1 MNALPI
7 HPIAETAET
16 VTLARADFDAL
27 TSLVEDAADLTD
39 IEAVKAKI
47 AAGETAT
54 FPFRLAERLLDGDNP
69 IRVFREHRGLGLRQ
83 LAVQAGVSPSYLSE
97 VETGAKA
104 ASIDLLRRVGGV
116 LDVSLDLL
124 VGDSHQS
131 H

>member
-1 MNALPI
+1 MNTLPI
-7 HPIAETAET
+7 HPIAETADT

-27 TSLVEDAADLTD
+27 TGLVEDAADLTD

-54 FPFRLAERLLDGDNP
+54 FPFGLAERLLDGDNP

-83 LAVQAGVSPSYLSE
+83 LAALAGVSPSYLSE
-97 VETGAKA
+97 VETGAKT
-104 ASIDLLRRVGGV
+104 ASIDLLRRVGGA

-124 VGDSHQS
+124 IGD
-131 H
+131 